1 MIIQCNSCQK
11 SFIVPDSAITD
22 KGRLVQCN
30 ICGSKW
36 TQYPAIKKAPTKIVK
51 QVLVSVPA
59 TKDRSSESIEIP
71 LKKKKAKPKKKTA
84 LNPYSKEY
92 LIKKHGVK
100 LINPSDGLGINNK
113 EFINNQNTF
122 GFYSYIIIIIV
133 TFITL
138 FGILNLTNDMIIYKY
153 PFFEIYIEGLFETL
167 NSFKLIVS
175 DIISK

>member
-11 SFIVPDSAITD
+11 SFIVPDSAITN

-36 TQYPAIKKAPTKIVK
+36 TQFPVVKKTPTKIVK
-51 QVLVSVPA
+51 QALASVPA
-59 TKDRSSESIEIP
+59 TKDQSSKFKEIP
-71 LKKKKAKPKKKTA
+71 LKKKKAKSKKKTA
-84 LNPYSKEY
+84 FNPYSKEY
-92 LIKKHGVK
+92 LKKKHGIK
-100 LINPSDGLGINNK
+100 LINPSDSLRINEK
-113 EFINNQNTF
+113 EFINNQNVF

-133 TFITL
+133 FFITL
-138 FGILNLTNDMIIYKY
+138 FGFLNLTNDMIIYKY
-153 PFFEIYIEGLFETL
+153 PALEIYIEGLFETL